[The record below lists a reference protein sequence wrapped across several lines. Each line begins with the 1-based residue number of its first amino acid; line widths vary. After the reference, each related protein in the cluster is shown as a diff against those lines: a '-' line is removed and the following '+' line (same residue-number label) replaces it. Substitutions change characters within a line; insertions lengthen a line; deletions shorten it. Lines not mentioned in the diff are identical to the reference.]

1 MKKRFLNFS
10 VLLCFVFSVFLVGSC
25 QKKDET
31 PAQTQQEDTN
41 TGLNEVGDAEPTPD
55 LGSGLS
61 GVAIEFSRMIVQDAT
76 AYRHFYQK
84 SAITCGG
91 NVCLAASYMM
101 GRGIIY
107 PSKPFSAQELDR
119 IKTGMRTVCSGDPD
133 KLGASITNGYSF
145 ARTDI
150 GSCQPPNEWVDRETA
165 KNNIRKWL
173 ASGLPVISLVRITA
187 GSQITASGR
196 YNHFVLIV
204 GLDYTVGGV
213 GSVVYFIDPLSR
225 VAEIRQAN
233 YTNFLNAM
241 SAASSSSKYNF
252 MPVGCEKDAL
262 PVVTPTQTR
271 IIQLSGDLNFGTVNV
286 GQSSVPKTLTI
297 RNTGNSPLTVSGL
310 TLPAGFIGNF
320 NGTVAANS
328 SQTVNITFTPTAQG
342 SFNVYGAVNA
352 NQTSGTIDF
361 PLYGIAIQNQPQ
373 PISDLIN
380 DEFTGNLNWAKETS
394 TYNGGTFQ
402 LNNGYLDFSTN
413 GGSMGVQGQ
422 GDYLLLRP
430 TYTNMPQSL
439 VNKEIEI
446 NMKELLIQSRNG
458 QKENVSCFVDL
469 VDNTGKHLRFGFN
482 GNYSGY
488 DPEGVLPYNTYN
500 KHGLILNPY
509 DANKHNWQI
518 LQNLN
523 IGQYYDYDLKL
534 TNRNDKWFFAY
545 KLASNSNWTQ
555 IDITNSAN
563 ISASSAKLYLLIF
576 SGDGGGTTENGIGR
590 FQIGRFQVRNSQ

>member
-31 PAQTQQEDTN
+31 PAQTQQEDASTS
-41 TGLNEVGDAEPTPD
+41 LNEVGDAEPTPD

-91 NVCLAASYMM
+91 DVCLATSYMM

-119 IKTGMRTVCSGDPD
+119 IRIGMRTSCPG
-133 KLGASITNGYSF
+133 GASITNGYSF

-150 GSCQPPNEWVDRETA
+150 GSCQPTNEWTDRETA

-196 YNHFVLIV
+196 FNHFVLIV

-225 VAEIRQAN
+225 VAQIRQAN

-241 SAASSSSKYNF
+241 SAASSTGRYNF

-320 NGTVAANS
+320 SGTVAANS

-361 PLYGIAIQNQPQ
+361 PLYGIAIQNQP
-373 PISDLIN
+373 PN
-380 DEFTGNLNWAKETS
+380 DNLNT
-394 TYNGGTFQ
+394 GLV
-402 LNNGYLDFSTN
+402 LNL
-413 GGSMGVQGQ
+413 
-422 GDYLLLRP
+422 P
-430 TYTNMPQSL
+430 
-439 VNKEIEI
+439 
-446 NMKELLIQSRNG
+446 
-458 QKENVSCFVDL
+458 
-469 VDNTGKHLRFGFN
+469 FN
-482 GNYSGY
+482 GNANDVSGNGNNGIVNGATLTTDRRGNANSAYSFNGAGNY
-488 DPEGVLPYNTYN
+488 IKVNLSSTNIKNDYTISYWVSFANFNADYPHIFNGENNYLTS
-500 KHGLILNPY
+500 HGLGTGY
-509 DANKHNWQI
+509 
-518 LQNLN
+518 
-523 IGQYYDYDLKL
+523 G
-534 TNRNDKWFFAY
+534 NDKGKVTFYQESTESVGRPWLRMIEPINTS
-545 KLASNSNWTQ
+545 KLNENVFYHITIIKNSSTCSIYMNGSKVTSTSVNNRTVVNGNYITLGSRINDIPTGLTPEQ
-555 IDITNSAN
+555 FYLNGKIDEFRVYNRA
-563 ISASSAKLYLLIF
+563 L
-576 SGDGGGTTENGIGR
+576 TEQEVSR
-590 FQIGRFQVRNSQ
+590 LSQQ